1 MKKIIT
7 LAVLASLVSATTAQ
21 AFYYDA
27 KCMVPEGKLKTCH
40 LDFSKHDA
48 VRIQYKDFQYQGLNQ
63 EIQGKDITHISVGEK
78 AKLRWGVA
86 AGAVYLFGPL
96 GAFSLFWK
104 KKMAMFGLE
113 YKDGKSTQSVLFG
126 VKKKIGFQISQQ
138 LEQMSDQRPDFES
151 GSAGTKISKR

>member
-1 MKKIIT
+1 MKKIIA
-7 LAVLASLVSATTAQ
+7 LAVLVSVLSAASAQ

-48 VRIQYKDFQYQGLNQ
+48 VRIQFKDFQYQGLNR
-63 EIQGKDITHISVGEK
+63 EIPGKDIMHISVGEK

-113 YKDGKSTQSVLFG
+113 YKDGKETQSILFG
-126 VKKKIGFQISQQ
+126 VKKKIGFQVSQQ
-138 LEQMSDQRPDFES
+138 LEQMSDLKPNFES
-151 GSAGTKISKR
+151 GSVAKISKR